1 MDEYTSSA
9 LFLYNMKLKQNE
21 AMIKG
26 LKMTLR
32 DLKKQYEIKETA
44 ELHKDIITIND
55 IIATATENHNKGYP
69 WLNEKLDEISNIVE
83 PIKKRHL

>member
-1 MDEYTSSA
+1 
-9 LFLYNMKLKQNE
+9 MKMKQNQ
-21 AMIKG
+21 AMLNG

-44 ELHKDIITIND
+44 ELHKDITTIND
-55 IIATATENHNKGYP
+55 IITTATENHKKGYP
-69 WLNEKLDEISNIVE
+69 WLNEKLDEICAIVE